1 MSKAWSDS
9 LQLGKYTLKNR
20 IFMSALTRT
29 RCNPADGI
37 PTDLLAKYYTQR
49 AGAGLIFTEAV
60 AWSQRG

>member
-1 MSKAWSDS
+1 
-9 LQLGKYTLKNR
+9 
-20 IFMSALTRT
+20 MSALTRT